1 MVCFYYQHLLNRYNL
16 EYSWQEELKSNSD
29 ELDQNVYWNEASIT
43 QPNEIREQKRLILQS
58 SLDRNLYNRSGDD
71 PCTSGVSLCSSD
83 ILNNPEE
90 DKNIENNHIDN
101 RTNNTKNYLI
111 KKPTHVWY
119 AAYDC
124 DMKDSAMYTMLDQCE
139 NKARPVNKISIKLE
153 DFDVVFANFGQFQS
167 MLYLQRKLWGSW
179 FIKLFLIQKDQLI
192 DIAVRK

>member
-1 MVCFYYQHLLNRYNL
+1 MVCFYYQHLFNRYNL

-101 RTNNTKNYLI
+101 RPNNTKNYMI
-111 KKPTHVWY
+111 KKQTHVWY